1 MQVYN
6 NPVIANYM
14 NKHFYPITVEA
25 RWQDTLVFNN
35 EKYGPSQKY
44 PFHNLAI
51 KLLNGR
57 MKFPAFLIFDENYN
71 LLNKEQIFLLPEDFY
86 RLITYFGDEYYKEMD
101 FKTYLQKYNDQLQ
114 TDIEKIRA
122 YYRK

>member
-1 MQVYN
+1 
-6 NPVIANYM
+6 
-14 NKHFYPITVEA
+14 
-25 RWQDTLVFNN
+25 
-35 EKYGPSQKY
+35 
-44 PFHNLAI
+44 
-51 KLLNGR
+51 LNGR